1 MARVRDFFV
10 QVLLDVPIG
19 ERFDYRVTPEQAAV
33 LAPGDWVVVP
43 WAQTRKV
50 GLVAAL
56 THSTD
61 LTLDRVRD
69 ILAVLADAPRLP
81 GDWFG
86 FLGFIAAYY
95 HRPLGEVAL
104 PALPKLLRSPPGA
117 KARGSVFTRLR
128 RRTLAAQAGG
138 GAAGV
143 PAPAAQAGVV
153 LEPGA
158 QGAIASGCAPG
169 GGPELNAAQRDALT
183 QIMAS
188 TGFEVHLLHGVTGS
202 GKTEVYLHW
211 LAEVLA
217 RDARTQVLLMVP
229 EIGLT
234 PQLTGLLRARFAD
247 QTIAVL
253 HSDLPDAERAAH
265 WLAAV
270 EGRARLIV
278 GTRLAV
284 LTPMPA
290 LAAIVVD
297 EEHDASYKQQ
307 EGVRYSA
314 RDMAVALASRRGIPV
329 VLGSATPSLE
339 SWLAAQRGRYRL
351 LPLAD
356 RVHAGAWP
364 VLRRIDP
371 KRKAMV
377 HGLAPETRQAIE
389 LALSKGEQGL
399 VFMNRRGF
407 APVLTCEA
415 CGWLSACENCSTFR
429 VLHRQGATGG
439 PARYTLL
446 CHHCGAQERVPRAC
460 PTCGNIDL
468 TPLGRGTQRLE
479 DGLRELFPNARIAR
493 LDRDVA
499 RHRGAAREVIDAAHR
514 GEVDL
519 LVGTQMLA
527 KGHDFRNLSCVVVVD
542 ADSGLYSGDFRAPER
557 LFAVLMQ
564 VAGRAGRAGAA
575 SEVVV
580 QTRFPLHPLFDALAR
595 YDFASFANAQLAER
609 RASAL
614 PPFVFQALLRVE
626 AVKLETA
633 LDFLGRARAAG
644 EPLCGGQVPPAAPAA
659 RADRA
664 AAIAPAPAPAVPVTL
679 FDPVPMPMARLAGKE
694 RAQLL
699 LESASRKALHAF
711 LDAWLPRVAELKG
724 AVRWQ
729 IEVDPIEI

>member
-1 MARVRDFFV
+1 VSSVRDSFV

-19 ERFDYRVTPEQAAV
+19 ERFDYRATPEQAAD

-50 GLVAAL
+50 GLVVAL
-56 THSTD
+56 TTTTD
-61 LTLDRVRD
+61 LAEDRVRG
-69 ILAVLADAPRLP
+69 ILAVLDDAPRLP
-81 GDWFG
+81 ADWFG
-86 FLGFIAAYY
+86 FLGFVASYY

-117 KARGSVFTRLR
+117 KARGSVFSRLR
-128 RRTLAAQAGG
+128 RRVLALPGAGDAAPGTPGTPGTPG
-138 GAAGV
+138 GAA
-143 PAPAAQAGVV
+143 P
-153 LEPGA
+153 EPGSPTSA
-158 QGAIASGCAPG
+158 GSDAHLPG
-169 GGPELNAAQRDALT
+169 RGPELNAAQRGALA
-183 QIMAS
+183 QILAS
-188 TGFEVHLLHGVTGS
+188 PGFEVHLLHGVTGS

-211 LAEVLA
+211 LATVLA
-217 RDARTQVLLMVP
+217 RDAFTQVLLMVP

-297 EEHDASYKQQ
+297 EEHDGSYKQQ

-314 RDMAVALASRRGIPV
+314 RDMAVALAARRGIPV

-351 LPLAD
+351 APLAD

-389 LALSKGEQGL
+389 LALSKGEQAL

-429 VLHRQGATGG
+429 VLHRQAATGG

-479 DGLRELFPNARIAR
+479 DGLRELFPGARIAR

-626 AVKLETA
+626 ANKLETA
-633 LDFLGRARAAG
+633 LDFLGRAKTAG
-644 EPLCGGQVPPAAPAA
+644 EPLCAAGGPDTVQPGA
-659 RADRA
+659 
-664 AAIAPAPAPAVPVTL
+664 PVTL

-711 LDAWLPRVAELKG
+711 LDAWLPRIAELKG

>member
-1 MARVRDFFV
+1 MTSVHDFFV

-19 ERFDYRVTPEQAAV
+19 ERFDYRATPEQAAV

-50 GLVAAL
+50 GLVVAL
-56 THSTD
+56 TDTTD
-61 LTLDRVRD
+61 LAEERVRS

-86 FLGFIAAYY
+86 FLGFVASYY

-117 KARGSVFTRLR
+117 KARGSVFARLR
-128 RRTLAAQAGG
+128 RRDLGAPVTRSSGSAPECGPLLNDAQQNALAR
-138 GAAGV
+138 
-143 PAPAAQAGVV
+143 
-153 LEPGA
+153 
-158 QGAIASGCAPG
+158 ITASP
-169 GGPELNAAQRDALT
+169 
-183 QIMAS
+183 
-188 TGFEVHLLHGVTGS
+188 GFEVHLLHGVTGS

-211 LAEVLA
+211 LAAVLA
-217 RDARTQVLLMVP
+217 RDDRTQVLLMVP

-247 QTIAVL
+247 QTVAVL

-297 EEHDASYKQQ
+297 EEHDGSYKQQ

-351 LPLAD
+351 LSLVD

-389 LALSKGEQGL
+389 LALSKGEQAL

-407 APVLTCEA
+407 APVLNCEA
-415 CGWLSACENCSTFR
+415 CAWLSACENCSTFR
-429 VLHRQGATGG
+429 VLHRQGAAGG

-644 EPLCGGQVPPAAPAA
+644 EPLCGGQAPPAAV
-659 RADRA
+659 
-664 AAIAPAPAPAVPVTL
+664 AVPVTL

>member
-1 MARVRDFFV
+1 MISVRDSFV

-19 ERFDYRVTPEQAAV
+19 ERFDYRATPEQLAD

-50 GLVAAL
+50 GLVVAL
-56 THSTD
+56 TATTD
-61 LTLDRVRD
+61 LADDRVRG
-69 ILAVLADAPRLP
+69 ILAVLDDAPRLP
-81 GDWFG
+81 ADWFG
-86 FLGFIAAYY
+86 FLGFVASYY

-117 KARGSVFTRLR
+117 KARGSVFSRLR
-128 RRTLAAQAGG
+128 RRALA
-138 GAAGV
+138 
-143 PAPAAQAGVV
+143 P
-153 LEPGA
+153 PGTGSDA
-158 QGAIASGCAPG
+158 HPPG
-169 GGPELNAAQRDALT
+169 RSPELNAAQRDALA
-183 QIMAS
+183 QIIAS
-188 TGFEVHLLHGVTGS
+188 PGFEVHLLHGVTGS

-211 LAEVLA
+211 LAAVLA
-217 RDARTQVLLMVP
+217 RDACTQVLLMVP

-297 EEHDASYKQQ
+297 EEHDGSYKQQ

-351 LPLAD
+351 APLAD

-389 LALSKGEQGL
+389 LALSKGEQAL

-429 VLHRQGATGG
+429 VLHRQAATGG

-446 CHHCGAQERVPRAC
+446 CHHCGAQDRVPRAC

-479 DGLRELFPNARIAR
+479 DGLRELFPGARIAR

-626 AVKLETA
+626 ATKLETA
-633 LDFLGRARAAG
+633 LDFLGRAKSAG
-644 EPLCGGQVPPAAPAA
+644 EPLCAAG
-659 RADRA
+659 
-664 AAIAPAPAPAVPVTL
+664 APSAGRPGAPVTL

-711 LDAWLPRVAELKG
+711 LDAWLPRIAELKG

>member
-1 MARVRDFFV
+1 MISVRGSFV

-19 ERFDYRVTPEQAAV
+19 ERFDYRATPEQLAD

-50 GLVAAL
+50 GLVVALAA
-56 THSTD
+56 TTD
-61 LTLDRVRD
+61 LADDRVRS
-69 ILAVLADAPRLP
+69 ILAVLDDAPRLP
-81 GDWFG
+81 ADWFG
-86 FLGFIAAYY
+86 FLGFVASYY

-117 KARGSVFTRLR
+117 KARGSVFSRLR
-128 RRTLAAQAGG
+128 RRALA
-138 GAAGV
+138 
-143 PAPAAQAGVV
+143 
-153 LEPGA
+153 LPGA
-158 QGAIASGCAPG
+158 GPDAHSPG
-169 GGPELNAAQRDALT
+169 RSPELNAAQRGALA
-183 QIMAS
+183 QIIAS
-188 TGFEVHLLHGVTGS
+188 PGFEVHLLHGVTGS

-211 LAEVLA
+211 LAAVLA
-217 RDARTQVLLMVP
+217 RDACTQVLLMVP

-297 EEHDASYKQQ
+297 EEHDGSYKQQ

-351 LPLAD
+351 APLAD

-389 LALSKGEQGL
+389 LALSKGEQAL

-429 VLHRQGATGG
+429 VLHRQAATGG

-446 CHHCGAQERVPRAC
+446 CHHCGAQDRVPRAC

-479 DGLRELFPNARIAR
+479 DGLRELFPGARIAR

-609 RASAL
+609 RVSAL

-626 AVKLETA
+626 ANKLETA
-633 LDFLGRARAAG
+633 LDFLGRAKTAG
-644 EPLCGGQVPPAAPAA
+644 EPLCAAGGPDTVQPGA
-659 RADRA
+659 
-664 AAIAPAPAPAVPVTL
+664 PVTL

-711 LDAWLPRVAELKG
+711 LDAWLPRIAELKG